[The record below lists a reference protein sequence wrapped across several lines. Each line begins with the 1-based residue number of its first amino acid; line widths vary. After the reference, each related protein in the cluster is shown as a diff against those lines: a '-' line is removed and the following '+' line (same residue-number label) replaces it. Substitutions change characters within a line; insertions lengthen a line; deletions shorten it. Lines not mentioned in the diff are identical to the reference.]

1 MAITVSSLT
10 LFCSFTADFLSSSLS
25 LTLSLGILEFIYE
38 NKQQEVDRRNNQI
51 KDEEEFFVVVVTR
64 EWVRRDRNVNCLM
77 GLREK
82 FLRIKFMLLKA

>member
-10 LFCSFTADFLSSSLS
+10 LFCSFTADFLSISLS

-38 NKQQEVDRRNNQI
+38 QQEVDRRNNQI

-64 EWVRRDRNVNCLM
+64 EWVRRDRNVNYLM